1 MRRVALD
8 DGPRTRTSTK
18 PRPDPKLLQP
28 AIDLMMKYG
37 KLSPFAPGDLLWTPG
52 R

>member
-1 MRRVALD
+1 MTAVDEAA
-8 DGPRTRTSTK
+8 
-18 PRPDPKLLQP
+18 RPDPKRLQP